1 MLRPEQMSKV
11 SVTGSK
17 KVMDDVVETVHD
29 LNLLHVT
36 EYDGSWDGF
45 QQGTPTEGAESA
57 SEKLVTIRSIESIL
71 DVDES
76 DAGPT
81 RVVSDEALEADLA
94 DVRAR
99 VNELDDRRS
108 EIESELRDIE
118 ERIEGM
124 EPFVDLGIDLD
135 LLSGYESIDV
145 SVGEGNRDLVEDA
158 LASSSAVRNHRVFVS
173 DSGSTLGIFA
183 QPTEGESLSD
193 ALVGTEFAAVTI
205 PDVSEVPDDVKG
217 SNGEVPPETYVQELE
232 SRRRKLQSRLDTVDG
247 ELEEVKLD
255 AAGFLLAAEER
266 LSIEVQKT
274 EAPLTFATTKN
285 AFVAEGWIPTSGYGD
300 FVTAITDA
308 VGDHVEIQRLE
319 DAQFNRHGGEEVREQ
334 YTGGGTPAAADGGES
349 TATETEARADGGSVV
364 MQNDEPPTVQNNPG
378 VVSPF
383 EVLVKAVGRPKYT
396 EFDPTVFLFL
406 TFPAFFG
413 FMIGDFGYGILYT
426 AIGYFLYSKFE
437 SPAFRSMGGITI
449 IAGLF
454 TMLFGILYGEIFGLH
469 QLGEVLFG
477 GHPPMEKGLSPA
489 GKSYAL
495 AWLIVSVLIGI
506 VHLNIGYILDF
517 VENLEFHGV
526 KDAIYESGSWILMLN
541 GLWVWIL
548 SRTLVDTKPGF
559 LFTVFDGS
567 GAAPEGTGQYIEP
580 VYELG
585 FNGFPALEVFALPAG
600 LPLIGGFPITVP
612 LLVFFLGLALL
623 IAGEPIEAVEFLNVL
638 VNGLS
643 YTRIAAVLLAKAGMA
658 FTVNLLFFGA
668 YLGDDGEFHFLIDH
682 GPAWAVAEYGQEAI
696 MFPGLMHGGVAALL
710 GGILVLVLGHVL
722 VLALGVTSAG
732 LQAVR
737 LEYVEFFNKFF
748 DGGGAEYE
756 PFGYERK
763 YTADD

>member
-17 KVMDDVVETVHD
+17 KVMDDVVETVHG

-45 QQGTPTEGAESA
+45 QPGDPTSGAESA
-57 SEKLVTIRSIESIL
+57 SDKLVTIRSIESIL

-108 EIESELRDIE
+108 EIESELRDVE

-183 QPTEGESLSD
+183 QPAEGESLSD
-193 ALVGTEFAAVTI
+193 ALVGTEFAAVAI
-205 PDVSEVPDDVKG
+205 PDVSDVPDDVKG
-217 SNGEVPPETYVQELE
+217 ADGAVPPETYVQELD
-232 SRRRKLQSRLDTVDG
+232 SRRRKLQSRLDTIDG

-285 AFVAEGWIPTSGYGD
+285 AFVAEGWIPTTRYGD
-300 FVTAITDA
+300 FVAELTDA

-319 DAQFNRHGGEEVREQ
+319 DAQFNRHGGEELREQ
-334 YTGGGTPAAADGGES
+334 YTGGGTPAAADGGEP
-349 TATETEARADGGSVV
+349 TEAEAEARADGGSVV
-364 MQNDEPPTVQNNPG
+364 MRNDDPPTVQNNPG
-378 VVSPF
+378 VVKPF
-383 EVLVKAVGRPKYT
+383 EVLVNAVGRPKYT
-396 EFDPTVFLFL
+396 EFDPTVFVFL

-413 FMIGDFGYGILYT
+413 FMIGDLGYGIIYT
-426 AIGYFLYSKFE
+426 LIGYGLYSKFE

-449 IAGLF
+449 AAGLF
-454 TMLFGILYGEIFGLH
+454 TMLFGILYGELFGLH
-469 QLGEVLFG
+469 TIASVFWEGVVGLE
-477 GHPPMEKGLSPA
+477 HAPIEKGLSPA
-489 GKSYAL
+489 TAEWAL
-495 AWLIVSVLIGI
+495 AWLFVSVLIGI
-506 VHLNIGYILDF
+506 VHLNIGWILDF
-517 VENLEFHGV
+517 IENLEFHDF
-526 KDAIYESGSWILMLN
+526 KHALYESGSWLLMVN
-541 GLWVWIL
+541 GLWIWIF
-548 SRTLVDTKPGF
+548 SDVVRGT
-559 LFTVFDGS
+559 
-567 GAAPEGTGQYIEP
+567 APEFIYTTFSSEGVIA
-580 VYELG
+580 LG
-585 FNGFPALEVFALPAG
+585 FSGFPVVVGWAG
-600 LPLIGGFPITVP
+600 LA
-612 LLVFFLGLALL
+612 VFVVGLALL
-623 IAGEPIEAVEFLNVL
+623 AIGEPVEAVEFLNVL
-638 VNGLS
+638 VNVLS

-658 FTVNLLFFGA
+658 FTVNLLFFGV
-668 YLGDDGEFHFLIDH
+668 YVDSEGGWHFGVDGMPTIPAGSDTVMYH
-682 GPAWAVAEYGQEAI
+682 GYEVTEV
-696 MFPGLMHGGVAALL
+696 MFGGLVHGGLAFVLVGL
-710 GGILVLVLGHVL
+710 LVLVIGHAL

-748 DGGGAEYE
+748 EGGGTEYK
-756 PFGYERK
+756 PFGYDRK
-763 YTADD
+763 YTADE

>member
-17 KVMDDVVETVHD
+17 KVMDDVVETVHG

-45 QQGTPTEGAESA
+45 QPGDPASGAESA
-57 SEKLVTIRSIESIL
+57 SDKLVTIRSIESIL

-81 RVVSDEALEADLA
+81 RVVSDEALEEDLA

-108 EIESELRDIE
+108 EIESELRDVE
-118 ERIEGM
+118 EQVEGM

-158 LASSSAVRNHRVFVS
+158 LASSSAVRNYRVFVS

-183 QPTEGESLSD
+183 QPAEGESLSD
-193 ALVGTEFAAVTI
+193 ALVGTEFAAFAI
-205 PDVSEVPDDVKG
+205 PDVSDVPDDIKG
-217 SNGEVPPETYVQELE
+217 ADGAVPPETYVQELD

-274 EAPLTFATTKN
+274 EAPLTFATTDN
-285 AFVAEGWIPTSGYGD
+285 AFVAEGWIPTTRYGD
-300 FVTAITDA
+300 FVAELTDA

-319 DAQFNRHGGEEVREQ
+319 DAQFNRHGGEELREQ
-334 YTGGGTPAAADGGES
+334 YSGGGAPAAADGGQQAQ
-349 TATETEARADGGSVV
+349 TDGGKEAKADGGSVV
-364 MQNDEPPTVQNNPG
+364 MKNDDPPVVQDNPG
-378 VVSPF
+378 VVKPF
-383 EVLVKAVGRPKYT
+383 EVLVNAVGRPKYT
-396 EFDPTVFLFL
+396 EFDPTVLVFL

-413 FMIGDFGYGILYT
+413 FMIGDLGYGVVYT
-426 AIGYFLYSKFE
+426 LIGYFLYSKFE

-449 IAGLF
+449 AAGLF
-454 TMLFGILYGEIFGLH
+454 TMLFGILYGELFGLH
-469 QLGEVLFG
+469 TIASVFWEGVVGLE
-477 GHPPMEKGLSPA
+477 HAPIEKGLSPA
-489 GKSYAL
+489 TAEWAL
-495 AWLIVSVLIGI
+495 AWLFVSVLIGI
-506 VHLNIGYILDF
+506 VHLNMGWILDF
-517 VENLEFHGV
+517 IETLEFHGF
-526 KDAIYESGSWILMLN
+526 KHALYESGSWLLMVN
-541 GLWVWIL
+541 GLWIWIF
-548 SRTLVDTKPGF
+548 SDVVRGT
-559 LFTVFDGS
+559 
-567 GAAPEGTGQYIEP
+567 APEFIYTTFSSEGVIA
-580 VYELG
+580 LG
-585 FNGFPALEVFALPAG
+585 FSGFPAVVGWAGLAVFAVG
-600 LPLIGGFPITVP
+600 LV
-612 LLVFFLGLALL
+612 LL
-623 IAGEPIEAVEFLNVL
+623 IIGEPIEAVEFLNVL
-638 VNGLS
+638 VNVLS

-658 FTVNLLFFGA
+658 FTVNLLFFGV
-668 YLGDDGEFHFLIDH
+668 YVDSKGGWHFGVDGMPTIPAGADTVMYH
-682 GPAWAVAEYGQEAI
+682 GYEVTEV
-696 MFPGLMHGGVAALL
+696 MFGGLVHGGLAFVLV
-710 GGILVLVLGHVL
+710 GFLVLVIGHAL

-748 DGGGAEYE
+748 DGGGTPYE

-763 YTADD
+763 YTSDD